1 MGVTQQKVAQQLAA
15 MAELQDSL
23 NANVHP
29 QWRAQ
34 NHQYYRA
41 IWVECAELLDH
52 FGWKWWKHQSAD
64 LEQAKLEIVDIWHFG
79 LSQLI
84 RDGLIDAGSV
94 DAGVVSAFV
103 DRLGG
108 AARGDFREAVEA
120 LALQTL
126 AERGFPVAA
135 FVDVMAALP
144 IDLDELYRI
153 YIGKNVLNNFR
164 QANGYKSG
172 TYVKVWQGREDNEHL
187 FELVG
192 SLDDASSS
200 FAGDL
205 YRALESRYAA
215 SRRS

>member
-1 MGVTQQKVAQQLAA
+1 MKVAQQLAA

-23 NANVHP
+23 NANVHA
-29 QWRAQ
+29 QWRTQ
-34 NHQYYRA
+34 GHQYYRA

-64 LEQAKLEIVDIWHFG
+64 LEQVKLEIVDIWHFG
-79 LSQLI
+79 LSELI
-84 RDGLIDAGSV
+84 REGLIGAGNV
-94 DAGVVSAFV
+94 DAGVVSAFT
-103 DRLGG
+103 RLDSE
-108 AARGDFREAVEA
+108 ARSDFRDAVEQ
-120 LALQTL
+120 LAGRTL
-126 AERGFPVAA
+126 AQRGFPVAE

-153 YIGKNVLNNFR
+153 YIGKNVLNVFR
-164 QANGYKSG
+164 QANGYQSG
-172 TYVKVWQGREDNEHL
+172 HYIKVGQGREDNEHL
-187 FELVG
+187 FELVS

-215 SRRS
+215 NRRA